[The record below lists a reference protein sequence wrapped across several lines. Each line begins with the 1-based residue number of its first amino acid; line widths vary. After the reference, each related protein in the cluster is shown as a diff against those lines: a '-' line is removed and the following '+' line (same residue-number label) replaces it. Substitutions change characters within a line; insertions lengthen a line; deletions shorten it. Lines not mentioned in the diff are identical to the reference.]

1 MWCVQYSF
9 RKIFGYQ
16 TYTSEFGGFGLL
28 EYLTYFRNQSQGTF
42 WWGPGEMIN
51 MDAKYQLSNATAEN
65 VTSPTK
71 TIDGYNYNTEIA
83 VLLSI
88 AVGIV
93 IINGVVL
100 YLFIKEKTLRTTSNY
115 PLFSLALCDFLCGI
129 VVIPLFT
136 ISGFTS
142 LLKSS
147 VEIKFYLLFLV
158 TVLHN
163 FVAIATVYHLVVIT
177 AERYMAI
184 KYPLKHLVIR
194 KKRIQKVLVIVW
206 SSSLLISFVP
216 FTWIS
221 AIFPV
226 YQPVSKYYVLG
237 FTAFCLLF
245 AFFVPYCFMLFAFV
259 HIFKAINTASPK
271 KYLQAA
277 FKGRR
282 HSKHL
287 ETVSGE
293 WRCLLL
299 FAIMAFV
306 FLVSWGPRFVLSLL
320 YQLQVSSLSLD
331 AASQVALLVRY
342 TTSVVNPLLYTF
354 LKRDLLRSFK
364 LLFTRHCPTRRISP
378 SFSALS
384 LRRTTLKGDP
394 NNNSTITTPTRDTPK
409 LLSFQFETRC
419 QSWMWSKLPIAFG
432 YVCIWSLYWHTF

>member
-1 MWCVQYSF
+1 
-9 RKIFGYQ
+9 
-16 TYTSEFGGFGLL
+16 
-28 EYLTYFRNQSQGTF
+28 
-42 WWGPGEMIN
+42 MI
-51 MDAKYQLSNATAEN
+51 MDVKYQLSNATAEN
-65 VTSPTK
+65 VTLPTK
-71 TIDGYNYNTEIA
+71 TIDGYNFNTEIA
-83 VLLSI
+83 VLLLI

-100 YLFIKEKTLRTTSNY
+100 YLFTKEKTLRTTSNY

-147 VEIKFYLLFLV
+147 VEIKFYLGFLV

-194 KKRIQKVLVIVW
+194 KKRIQKVLIIVW

-226 YQPVSKYYVLG
+226 YQPVSKYYLLG
-237 FTAFCLLF
+237 FTSFCLLF

-271 KYLQAA
+271 KYPQAA

-306 FLVSWGPRFVLSLL
+306 FLVSWCPLFVLSLL
-320 YQLQVSSLSLD
+320 YQLQVSPLRLD
-331 AASQVALLVRY
+331 AAAQVALLVRY
-342 TTSVVNPLLYTF
+342 TTSVVNPLLYTLF
-354 LKRDLLRSFK
+354 KRDLLRSFK
-364 LLFTRHCPTRRISP
+364 LLFARHCPNRRISP

-394 NNNSTITTPTRDTPK
+394 NNNSTITTPSRDTPK
-409 LLSFQFETRC
+409 LLSFQLNFAAKVEC
-419 QSWMWSKLPIAFG
+419 EVICS
-432 YVCIWSLYWHTF
+432 

>member
-16 TYTSEFGGFGLL
+16 TYTSEFGG
-28 EYLTYFRNQSQGTF
+28 S
-42 WWGPGEMIN
+42 PDEMI

-65 VTSPTK
+65 VTMLTK
-71 TIDGYNYNTEIA
+71 TIDGYNFNTEIA
-83 VLLSI
+83 VLLLI
-88 AVGIV
+88 AVGII

-136 ISGFTS
+136 IWGFTS
-142 LLKSS
+142 LLNSS
-147 VEIKFYLLFLV
+147 VEIKFYLGFLV
-158 TVLHN
+158 TVLHT

-277 FKGRR
+277 VKGRR

-320 YQLQVSSLSLD
+320 YQLQVSSLRLD

-354 LKRDLLRSFK
+354 FKRDLLRSFK
-364 LLFTRHCPTRRISP
+364 LLFKRHFPNRRISP

-394 NNNSTITTPTRDTPK
+394 NNNSTITTPSRDTPK
-409 LLSFQFETRC
+409 LLSFQFELRC
-419 QSWMWSKLPIAFG
+419 QSWMWSNLLIVFG
-432 YVCIWSLYWHTF
+432 YVCIWSLYWHTFWYL